1 MLRQSVTQRHRVMPT
16 GNKDEIMNSLKC
28 RRYSYTLAIPGL
40 VLYLIF
46 FIIPAVLGLVLSF
59 VRILGFD
66 LSSARFGGLE
76 NYIDVFT
83 QPNMR
88 RAIANSFIFAVIT
101 TVFKMG
107 IGLSLAVALNR
118 RLAFTNA
125 LRTIFFLP
133 AVINTVAVGLIFSS
147 LMHPSNGL
155 INASL
160 RAAGLS
166 ALTKSW
172 LADPHIAIFSVC
184 AIEIWK
190 WSGFTMVILLSGM
203 QTIGKDFYEA
213 AEIDGAGEFTKFRY
227 ITFPLLLPA
236 FNNALIL
243 SIIGGLKVFDLI
255 QATTQGGPG
264 SATEVFGTLIYKS
277 FGAGRFGEGCAASMI
292 LALVIAGIALPTYR
306 YIAGKEVEM

>member
-1 MLRQSVTQRHRVMPT
+1 MQRQSATQRHRAMPT
-16 GNKDEIMNSLKC
+16 GNKEETMNSLKC
-28 RRYSYTLAIPGL
+28 KRYSYNLAIPGL

-88 RAIANSFIFAVIT
+88 RAITNSFIFAVIT

-118 RLAFTNA
+118 KMAFTNA

-147 LMHPSNGL
+147 LMHPANGL
-155 INASL
+155 INAFL
-160 RAAGLS
+160 RTAGLS

-172 LADPHIAIFSVC
+172 LADPHLAIFSVC

-203 QTIGKDFYEA
+203 QTIGRDFYEA
-213 AEIDGAGEFTKFRY
+213 AEIDGAGEYTKFRY

-277 FGAGRFGEGCAASMI
+277 FGAGRFGEGCAASII

-306 YIAGKEVEM
+306 YIAGKEVEL

>member
-1 MLRQSVTQRHRVMPT
+1 MHLRTS
-16 GNKDEIMNSLKC
+16 K
-28 RRYSYTLAIPGL
+28 RYSYTLAIPGL
-40 VLYLIF
+40 LLYILF
-46 FIIPAVLGLVLSF
+46 FMIPAVGGLALSF
-59 VRILGFD
+59 VKILGFN
-66 LSSARFGGLE
+66 LSSARFGGLQ
-76 NYIDVFT
+76 NYVDVFT

-88 RAIANSFIFAVIT
+88 RAIGNSFIFALIT
-101 TVFKMG
+101 TIFKMG

-118 RLAFTNA
+118 KMALTNA

-147 LMHPSNGL
+147 LLHPSNGL
-155 INASL
+155 VNGLL
-160 RAAGLS
+160 RAVGLGGL
-166 ALTKSW
+166 AQSW
-172 LADPHIAIFSVC
+172 LVDTNLAIFSVC

-203 QTIGKDFYEA
+203 QTIGRDYYEA
-213 AEIDGAGEFTKFRY
+213 AEIDGADGVTKFKY

-277 FGAGRFGEGCAASMI
+277 FGAGRLGEGCAASII
-292 LALVIAGIALPTYR
+292 LAIVIAGIALPAYK
-306 YIAGKEVEM
+306 YIANREVEM

>member
-1 MLRQSVTQRHRVMPT
+1 MHSRTS
-16 GNKDEIMNSLKC
+16 K
-28 RRYSYTLAIPGL
+28 RYSYTLAIPGL
-40 VLYLIF
+40 LLYILF
-46 FIIPAVLGLVLSF
+46 FMIPAVGGLALSF
-59 VRILGFD
+59 VKILGFN
-66 LSSARFGGLE
+66 LSSARFGGLQ
-76 NYIDVFT
+76 NYVDVFT

-88 RAIANSFIFAVIT
+88 RAIGNSFIFALIT
-101 TVFKMG
+101 TIFKMG

-118 RLAFTNA
+118 KMALTNA

-147 LMHPSNGL
+147 LLHPSNGL
-155 INASL
+155 VNGLL
-160 RAAGLS
+160 REVGLGGL
-166 ALTKSW
+166 AQSW
-172 LADPHIAIFSVC
+172 LVDTNLAIFSVC

-203 QTIGKDFYEA
+203 QTIGRDYYEA
-213 AEIDGAGEFTKFRY
+213 AEIDGADGATKFKY

-277 FGAGRFGEGCAASMI
+277 FGAGRLGEGCAASII
-292 LALVIAGIALPTYR
+292 LAVVIAGIALPAYK
-306 YIAGKEVEM
+306 YIANREVEM